1 MSRRY
6 WIGVACR
13 EHVARGVAGGF
24 AQLCHGKAAP
34 LARMAAGDGLV
45 YYSPVEVFG
54 GKTPCQAFT
63 AIGTIGTIGT
73 VGTVGT
79 VGAGAPYRVS
89 LGEDFRPWRR
99 DVAFVAAQVAPI
111 RPLLTQLAF
120 ITDPARW
127 GYPLRFGH
135 LQISAADFY
144 LIAAAMQAALPD
156 ESPPAPAYPLFDESP
171 AP

>member
-13 EHVARGVAGGF
+13 EHVARGVDGGF

-45 YYSPVEVFG
+45 YYSPQEALG
-54 GKTPCQAFT
+54 SPRRCQAFT
-63 AIGTIGTIGT
+63 AIGS
-73 VGTVGT
+73 VC
-79 VGAGAPYRVS
+79 AGAPYRVS
-89 LGEDFRPWRR
+89 MDAHFRPWRR
-99 DVAFVAAQVAPI
+99 DVAFVAAQAAPI
-111 RPLLTQLAF
+111 RPLLAQLAF

-127 GYPLRFGH
+127 GYPLRFGQ

-144 LIAAAMQAALPD
+144 LIAAAMQAALPATLP
-156 ESPPAPAYPLFDESP
+156 PPAPAYPLFDESP

>member
-45 YYSPVEVFG
+45 YYSPVEVLG

-63 AIGTIGTIGT
+63 AIGT
-73 VGTVGT
+73 VC
-79 VGAGAPYRVS
+79 AGAPYRVS
-89 LGEDFRPWRR
+89 LGEHFRPWRR
-99 DVAFVAAQVAPI
+99 DVAFVAAQAAPI

-135 LQISAADFY
+135 LQISAADFR
-144 LIAAAMQAALPD
+144 LIAAAMQAALPTAL
-156 ESPPAPAYPLFDESP
+156 PPAPAYPLFDESP

>member
-45 YYSPVEVFG
+45 YYSPVEVLD
-54 GKTPCQAFT
+54 GKTPCPAFT
-63 AIGTIGTIGT
+63 AIGS
-73 VGTVGT
+73 VGT
-79 VGAGAPYRVS
+79 GAPYRVS
-89 LGEDFRPWRR
+89 LGEHFRPWRR
-99 DVAFVAAQVAPI
+99 DVAFVAAQAAPI

-127 GYPLRFGH
+127 GYPLRFGQ

-144 LIAAAMQAALPD
+144 LIAAAMQAALPATL
-156 ESPPAPAYPLFDESP
+156 PPAPAYPLFDESP

>member
-45 YYSPVEVFG
+45 YYSPQDALG
-54 GKTPCQAFT
+54 SPRRCQAFT
-63 AIGTIGTIGT
+63 AIGS
-73 VGTVGT
+73 VC
-79 VGAGAPYRVS
+79 AGAPYRVS
-89 LGEDFRPWRR
+89 MDAHFRPWRR
-99 DVAFVAAQVAPI
+99 DVAFVAAQAAPI

-127 GYPLRFGH
+127 GYPLRFGQ

-144 LIAAAMQAALPD
+144 LIAAAMQAALPATL
-156 ESPPAPAYPLFDESP
+156 PPAPAYPLFDESP

>member
-45 YYSPVEVFG
+45 YYSPQDALG
-54 GKTPCQAFT
+54 SPRRCQAFT
-63 AIGTIGTIGT
+63 AIGS
-73 VGTVGT
+73 

-89 LGEDFRPWRR
+89 MDAHFRPWRR
-99 DVAFVAAQVAPI
+99 DVAFVAAQAAPI

-127 GYPLRFGH
+127 GYPLRFGQ

-144 LIAAAMQAALPD
+144 LIAAAMQAALPATL
-156 ESPPAPAYPLFDESP
+156 PPAPAYPLFDESP

>member
-45 YYSPVEVFG
+45 YYSPVEDLG

-63 AIGTIGTIGT
+63 AIGT
-73 VGTVGT
+73 

-89 LGEDFRPWRR
+89 MGEDFRPWRR
-99 DVAFVAAQVAPI
+99 DVAFVAAQAAPI

-127 GYPLRFGH
+127 GYPLRFGQ
-135 LQISAADFY
+135 LQISAADFR
-144 LIAAAMQAALPD
+144 LIAAAMQAVLPAAL
-156 ESPPAPAYPLFDESP
+156 PPAPAYPLFDESP